1 MPRPDK
7 VPTKKLVYD
16 LKRQFEASFSA
27 KNTDIPLVDLVA
39 YLNDAQVI
47 WFKNLVRLADS
58 EKEISEELRV
68 FEKKDV
74 CLKCKVKEPCVDENY
89 KMTVCEYPKNFY
101 SRLSQRAITCHECC
115 PDDKVIPINMLGPD
129 DKNYSRIDTYRKSD
143 FRFEQLIGDDGEE
156 GLYIYNDDV
165 EVKEVIIDYYRK
177 PCELHAPSLV
187 EECDDDEGRYYDYC
201 GKVIK
206 RDTNLEVTCRFSDIT
221 IVSIAL
227 LLLQKAHGKVTNFNM
242 DLQNLLQYKNYT

>member
-1 MPRPDK
+1 MPRAK
-7 VPTKKLVYD
+7 RVPTKKLVYD

-27 KNTDIPLVDLVA
+27 RGIDVPLVDLVS

-58 EKEISEELRV
+58 DKEISEELRI

-74 CLKCKVKEPCVDENY
+74 CLECKVKEPCANESYVTTIC
-89 KMTVCEYPKNFY
+89 KYPNDFY
-101 SRLSQRAITCHECC
+101 SRLNQRAVTCHECC
-115 PDDKVIPINMLGPD
+115 PDTKVIPINMLGPD
-129 DKNYSRIDTYRKSD
+129 DKNYSRLDTFRRSD

-156 GLYIYNDDV
+156 GLYIYNDEV

-187 EECDDDEGRYYDYC
+187 KCDGDEGKYYDYC
-201 GKVIK
+201 GAVIK
-206 RDTNLEVTCRFSDIT
+206 RDTNLEVTCRFSDVT

-227 LLLQKAHGKVTNFNM
+227 LLLAKAHGKVADFNM
-242 DLQNLLQYKNYT
+242 ELQTLLQVKNVI